1 MSFIVSNEAA
11 EDIENIWLYTIDT
24 WSQEQADRYYN
35 LLIDEFE
42 VLSENPNLGRDISK
56 IRLGY
61 RMKRMTSHYIFYRLL
76 INKIDIEIVR
86 VLHVNLDIENRLLE

>member
-1 MSFIVSNEAA
+1 VSFIISNEAA
-11 EDIENIWLYTIDT
+11 DDIENIWLYTIDT

-35 LLIDEFE
+35 LLTDAFE
-42 VLSENPNLGRDISK
+42 VLSENPNSGREISQ

-76 INKIDIEIVR
+76 ANKIDIEIVR
-86 VLHVNLDIENRLLE
+86 VLHVSMDIENRLLE